1 MRLDSPEFKLHL
13 CLKQALPY
21 SSLPINSSLFLYSFP
36 LPNYFDP
43 PTCPRPRLINKS
55 FLYSMVYGI
64 VGAFRIASRWG
75 NAILSLSPPVD
86 RAWEA
91 NILLSGLTRPVFK
104 MAPATYTFP
113 NLKFK
118 FDWLIG
124 QKFP

>member
-1 MRLDSPEFKLHL
+1 
-13 CLKQALPY
+13 
-21 SSLPINSSLFLYSFP
+21 
-36 LPNYFDP
+36 
-43 PTCPRPRLINKS
+43 
-55 FLYSMVYGI
+55 MVYGI
-64 VGAFRIASRWG
+64 VGAFRIAGRWG

-104 MAPATYTFP
+104 MAPATYTFQ

-124 QKFP
+124 QNFP